1 MKHWVS
7 ILIFCLC
14 GGLTSCA
21 DEDPL
26 TAYDI
31 RFSILSDC
39 SQVASNAVQC
49 VDEEELQQIQQTG
62 RWIIEDQGGGLPP
75 LINQGYFVATIE
87 DGRSYS
93 GLYFDNDGTVA
104 TESCQGE
111 GGDCYFAQARSDSV
125 DPNTDCLTIHQQALD
140 FRVVGGVL
148 SGLFTQTRFTDESC
162 GTSTVGQVITTVDGV
177 LVSEVVSAREGSE

>member
-1 MKHWVS
+1 MNKWY
-7 ILIFCLC
+7 LPLC
-14 GGLTSCA
+14 FTLLTWSTFGCA

-31 RFSILSDC
+31 LFSTLSDC

-49 VDEEELQQIQQTG
+49 VDEEELQNIQQTG

-93 GLYFDNDGTVA
+93 GLYFDNDGAVA

-111 GGDCYFAQARSDSV
+111 GGQCFFAQTRSDSV
-125 DPNTDCLTIHQQALD
+125 DPDTDCLTIHQ
-140 FRVVGGVL
+140 
-148 SGLFTQTRFTDESC
+148 T
-162 GTSTVGQVITTVDGV
+162 
-177 LVSEVVSAREGSE
+177 